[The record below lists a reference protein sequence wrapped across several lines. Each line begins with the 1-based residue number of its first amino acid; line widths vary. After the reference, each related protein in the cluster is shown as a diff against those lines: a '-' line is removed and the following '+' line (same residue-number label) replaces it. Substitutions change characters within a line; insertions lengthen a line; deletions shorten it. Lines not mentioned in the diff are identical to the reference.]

1 MSLEEVIELWE
12 KEKELYESF
21 TEHVK
26 SLLDEV
32 IRDQGIMVRILAR
45 TKDDVSLIK
54 KLYKKR
60 NLSLEFYSEIS
71 DKSAARVIC
80 RFKDDTQIVEKCIS
94 ETFLVLKKED
104 KIHNLDFDRQGYKS
118 IHFDVRLKKETT
130 PPEIYEKLGNLAGE
144 IQVRTNCED
153 TWAEIY
159 HDLGYK
165 PSNSVSKEINRQFYC
180 LSGLLEVADNCFSD
194 LNKKIKQ
201 SAQLNEDFVLRT
213 LETHYIKIIR
223 KEYDPEFSLY
233 NLGILLPLLNF
244 SSPQQFE
251 REINSFILE
260 NREII
265 HQIFE
270 ERSKTTYIP
279 YLTQPE
285 LFLILYLIENDP
297 YLLCEKW
304 NQESLTIEDLE
315 ELFHWW
321 GLSLQEYLSE

>member
-1 MSLEEVIELWE
+1 MSLEEIIALWA

-21 TEHVK
+21 TERVQA
-26 SLLDEV
+26 LLDKV
-32 IRDQGIMVRILAR
+32 IRDQGIMVRVLAR

-60 NLSLEFYSEIS
+60 NISLKFYFEIS

-104 KIHNLDFDRQGYKS
+104 KIHNLDFNQQGYKS
-118 IHFDVRLKKETT
+118 IHFDVKLKEENT
-130 PPEIYEKLGNLAGE
+130 PPDIYRKLGHLIGE

-194 LNKKIKQ
+194 LNNKIKQ
-201 SAQLNEDFVLRT
+201 SAQLNEDFALRI
-213 LETHYIKIIR
+213 LETNYIKLIR
-223 KEYDPEFSLY
+223 KEYDPEFSLH

-251 REINSFILE
+251 REINSFISKYKDK
-260 NREII
+260 IC
-265 HQIFE
+265 QIFE
-270 ERSKTTYIP
+270 ERSKISYIP

-285 LFLILYLIENDP
+285 LFLIFYLTVNNP
-297 YLLCEKW
+297 HLLCEKW
-304 NQESLTIEDLE
+304 DHANLAIEDLD

-321 GLSLQEYLSE
+321 GLSLREYLPE